1 MDKTVKNRS
10 KRKFDI
16 IMLIIILAVIGYLAL
31 PVPRC
36 RPINW
41 DSGQNVA
48 SSLNHAL
55 RSSINILHNDY
66 IDKGTEYNINDIKR
80 HTYESYTNSK
90 NSRGYDIFS
99 NLTYSETSIT
109 LNWKGEI
116 YVWDYFPHNGTQE
129 EAYIVKNL
137 DSDF

>member
-1 MDKTVKNRS
+1 MDRA
-10 KRKFDI
+10 I
-16 IMLIIILAVIGYLAL
+16 
-31 PVPRC
+31 
-36 RPINW
+36 
-41 DSGQNVA
+41 
-48 SSLNHAL
+48 
-55 RSSINILHNDY
+55 RSSIYILHEDY
-66 IDKGTEYNINDIKR
+66 IDKGTEYNITDIKR

-90 NSRGYDIFS
+90 NSRRYDIFS
-99 NLTYSETSIT
+99 NLTYTETSIT

>member
-1 MDKTVKNRS
+1 MDKSVKNRS

-41 DSGQNVA
+41 DSGIYAARNLDRA
-48 SSLNHAL
+48 I
-55 RSSINILHNDY
+55 RSSIYILHEDY
-66 IDKGTEYNINDIKR
+66 IGKGTEYNINDIKR

-90 NSRGYDIFS
+90 NSRRYDIFS
-99 NLTYSETSIT
+99 NLTYTETSIT
-109 LNWKGEI
+109 LNWKSEI